1 MVAHTTMQF
10 VAALAWEFM
19 EAFQCLGLVGLESRG
34 DRGARVLYNM
44 SEILKLPRGE
54 RERESAG
61 ES

>member
-34 DRGARVLYNM
+34 DRDARGARVLYN
-44 SEILKLPRGE
+44 III
-54 RERESAG
+54 
-61 ES
+61 